1 MEMKFV
7 KRIVLEPSLH
17 KCVET
22 LARERYWTLVDEYA
36 RRIQTEGISQ
46 DMENEI
52 EALKTF
58 LEEMD
63 VGEYRRKTE
72 ELLEK
77 GKKVLLVLE
86 INEKGGINVFIDHK
100 KG

>member
-1 MEMKFV
+1 VETKFV
-7 KRIVLEPSLH
+7 KRIILEPSLH

-36 RRIQTEGISQ
+36 RKVQTEGISQ

-52 EALKTF
+52 EALKAF

-63 VGEYRRKTE
+63 VSEYRRKTE

-77 GKKVLLVLE
+77 GEKVFLVLE
-86 INEKGGINVFIDHK
+86 LNEKGGINVLVDHK

>member
-1 MEMKFV
+1 MKFV

>member
-1 MEMKFV
+1 MKFA
-7 KRIVLEPSLH
+7 KRIVLEPRLH

-22 LARERYWTLVDEYA
+22 LARESYWTLVDEYA
-36 RRIQTEGISQ
+36 RRVQTEGISQ
-46 DMENEI
+46 DMESEI
-52 EALKTF
+52 EALKAF

-72 ELLEK
+72 ELLER
-77 GKKVLLVLE
+77 GEKVILVLE
-86 INEKGGINVFIDHK
+86 ITENGSINVLVDHK

>member
-1 MEMKFV
+1 VEMKFV

-36 RRIQTEGISQ
+36 RRVQTEGISQ

-52 EALKTF
+52 EALKAF
-58 LEEMD
+58 LEKMD

-77 GKKVLLVLE
+77 GEKVLLVLE
-86 INEKGGINVFIDHK
+86 INEKGGINVRVDHK

>member
-1 MEMKFV
+1 VEMKFV